1 MTQFRE
7 WLSYIRLRNTHWF
20 LSAVLQ
26 ICQTGCCYIMSIFI
40 DLIPPSPLAVKITLG
55 GQKQVTWWQ
64 DSSMFVPLLERDN
77 QAMQIMLPSKSAS
90 HTKLSWASWSDW
102 TVCQWL
108 AVKSVEFTAK
118 KQLMILD
125 PGWTLCKFFSRNLCQ
140 KFTHTDWLLFSSV
153 YYKFL

>member
-7 WLSYIRLRNTHWF
+7 RLSYIRLRNTHWF

-90 HTKLSWASWSDW
+90 RSKLSWVSWSGW

-108 AVKSVEFTAK
+108 AVNSVEFTGK

-125 PGWTLCKFFSRNLCQ
+125 PRWTLCKFFSRN
-140 KFTHTDWLLFSSV
+140 SSMSEIHL
-153 YYKFL
+153 YRLAFIL